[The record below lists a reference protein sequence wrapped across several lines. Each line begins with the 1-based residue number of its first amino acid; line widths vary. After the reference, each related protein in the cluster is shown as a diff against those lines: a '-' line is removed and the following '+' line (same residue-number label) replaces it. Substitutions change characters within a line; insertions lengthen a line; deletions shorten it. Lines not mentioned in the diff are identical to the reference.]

1 VFDVTSNTLIIQ
13 ILSSICAWGDV
24 EYINHPKYCH
34 QYLLEETSNT
44 LIIQILSS
52 ICAWDD
58 VEYINHPNTVIN
70 VCLSWNRILYSSKY
84 CHQCVFE
91 LASNTFLIQI
101 LSSICAWGDV
111 KYINHPNTVINVCL
125 SWRRIHYSSKYCHQ
139 RVLELASNTLIIQ
152 ILSSMCA
159 WGDIKCI
166 NLPNTVINGCLKWR
180 PIHYSSKY
188 CHQCVLEVT
197 SNTLIIQILS
207 SICAWGDVVY
217 INHPNSVINVC
228 LRWRRIH

>member
-1 VFDVTSNTLIIQ
+1 MCAWGDVEYINHPNTVINVCLRWRRNHYSSKYCHQCVLEVAWNTLIIQ
-13 ILSSICAWGDV
+13 ILSLMCAWAGV

-139 RVLELASNTLIIQ
+139 CV
-152 ILSSMCA
+152 C
-159 WGDIKCI
+159 
-166 NLPNTVINGCLKWR
+166 
-180 PIHYSSKY
+180 SK
-188 CHQCVLEVT
+188 
-197 SNTLIIQILS
+197 
-207 SICAWGDVVY
+207 
-217 INHPNSVINVC
+217 
-228 LRWRRIH
+228 

>member
-1 VFDVTSNTLIIQ
+1 M
-13 ILSSICAWGDV
+13 SSMCAWAG
-24 EYINHPKYCH
+24 
-34 QYLLEETSNT
+34 
-44 LIIQILSS
+44 
-52 ICAWDD
+52 

-70 VCLSWNRILYSSKY
+70 VCFRWRRVHYSSKY
-84 CHQCVFE
+84 CHQRVLE
-91 LASNTFLIQI
+91 VASNTLLIQI
-101 LSSICAWGDV
+101 LSSMC
-111 KYINHPNTVINVCL
+111 TL

-139 RVLELASNTLIIQ
+139 CVLEVTLNTLIIQ

-188 CHQCVLEVT
+188 CHQCVFDVT

-207 SICAWGDVVY
+207 SMCAWGDVEY
-217 INHPNSVINVC
+217 INHPNTVINMC
-228 LRWRRIH
+228 LMWRRIH